1 MLNII
6 MKIIMVRYIILNTT
20 MSMIM
25 AITGILNIQ
34 RSTLNMIMVQKLKS
48 IQSSLIKQLSIMI
61 TTMIDTNLKIS
72 LMTSLTFI
80 QR

>member
-6 MKIIMVRYIILNTT
+6 MKIIMVRYITLNTI

-25 AITGILNIQ
+25 AITAILNI
-34 RSTLNMIMVQKLKS
+34 RISTLNMIMVQKLKS

-61 TTMIDTNLKIS
+61 TTMIDMNLKIS